1 VSTKKLLPLAKPET
15 LKGHYAKKSKGKG
28 LRRTNKKCFPLLIKK
43 VFLAC
48 KGNANIGLTGKCFR
62 FSISLQNRLK

>member
-1 VSTKKLLPLAKPET
+1 
-15 LKGHYAKKSKGKG
+15 
-28 LRRTNKKCFPLLIKK
+28 

-62 FSISLQNRLK
+62 FSISLQNRLKWAKPSHAAVPLTHTN